1 MLARQV
7 LWWFE
12 MILFVHHDRNFD
24 KRLAALHRAGGHA
37 LLAARNAEEIIA
49 NIANGAK
56 CLETVGRQTKYGEA
70 RIKNCLKFNLG
81 NGYRLVT
88 VRKRTRVI
96 LLYIGTHDEC
106 DRWLEGNRGHN
117 PAENMEQGTLL
128 PAGESKWEDL
138 SMSENV
144 SESPNDEYEEL
155 LLKKIDQKILKR
167 IFKGLLCE
175 NP

>member
-1 MLARQV
+1 
-7 LWWFE
+7 
-12 MILFVHHDRNFD
+12 MILFVHQNRNFD
-24 KRLAALHRAGGHA
+24 KRLAALRQAGGHA

-49 NIANGAK
+49 NLANSAK
-56 CLETVGRQTKYGEA
+56 CLEAVGRQTKYGEA

-106 DRWLEGNRGHN
+106 DRWLEGKRGNN
-117 PAENMEQGTLL
+117 PAENMDQGTIL
-128 PAGESKWEDL
+128 PAGEGMREDPL
-138 SMSENV
+138 VSENV

-155 LLKKIDQKILKR
+155 LLKKINQKILKR
-167 IFKGLLCE
+167 VFKGLLRE